1 MRAIMHDARRATTE
15 APTAAFRYHSRL
27 TYDEEEPMRFFSG
40 VALAAAVLSLSA
52 SVIAQ
57 VKVGVTI
64 SATGPAASLGIPEKN
79 TIPLCPKSVAG
90 KSIEY
95 ILLDDATDTTTA
107 VQNTKKLISESKVD
121 ALIGSTTTP
130 NSLAMIDVFA
140 EGETP
145 VISLASSIRIIEPV
159 DAKKAWSFKTPQTDV
174 MMAGAILEHAAA
186 NGVKT
191 LGYIGFNDALGEAFF
206 AEIDKA
212 AQARKIPLAA
222 SERYS
227 PKDTTVTGQVL
238 KLIAAKPDAIVIG
251 ASGTPAALPAS
262 ALIERGYKGKLY
274 FNHGVANNDF
284 LRVGGKDV
292 EGGYVPASPVIV
304 ASQLPS
310 DHPAK
315 KRAEE
320 YIKLYE
326 AAYGAGSVA
335 AFGSYTWDAC
345 LELAN
350 AIPVALKSAQPGT
363 VEFRRA
369 LRDALENTKNLEVS
383 NGAVNMS
390 KTDHLG
396 LDSRARVM
404 TRIENGKWVLQK

>member
-1 MRAIMHDARRATTE
+1 MSNAVLGAM
-15 APTAAFRYHSRL
+15 L
-27 TYDEEEPMRFFSG
+27 T
-40 VALAAAVLSLSA
+40 ALALGFAASA
-52 SVIAQ
+52 QAQ
-57 VKVGVTI
+57 IKIGVTV

-79 TIPLCPKSVAG
+79 TIPLCPKTIAG
-90 KSIEY
+90 KSVEY

-107 VQNTKKLISESKVD
+107 VQNTKKLIGENKVD
-121 ALIGSTTTP
+121 AIIGSTTTP

-140 EGETP
+140 DAETP
-145 VISLASSIRIIEPV
+145 VISLASSIRIIEPM

-186 NGVKT
+186 TGVKT

-212 AQARKIPLAA
+212 AAARKIPLIE
-222 SERYS
+222 SERYA
-227 PKDTTVTGQVL
+227 PKDTSVTGQVL
-238 KLIAAKPDAIVIG
+238 KLVAAKPDAIVIG

-262 ALIERGYKGKLY
+262 ALVERGYKGRLY

-292 EGGYVPASPVIV
+292 EGAFVPASPVIV
-304 ASQLPS
+304 AAQLP
-310 DHPAK
+310 DTHPAK

-320 YIKLYE
+320 YIKVYE
-326 AAYGAGSVA
+326 SAYGAGSVA

-345 LELAN
+345 LELGS
-350 AIPVALKSAQPGT
+350 AIPVALKAAQPGT

-404 TRIENGKWVLQK
+404 VQIVNGKWVLQR

>member
-1 MRAIMHDARRATTE
+1 MNRIV
-15 APTAAFRYHSRL
+15 SRSL
-27 TYDEEEPMRFFSG
+27 SG
-40 VALAAAVLSLSA
+40 AMVFALAAAVS
-52 SVIAQ
+52 AQ
-57 VKVGVTI
+57 VKVGVTV

-79 TIPLCPKSVAG
+79 TVALCPKTAG
-90 KSIEY
+90 GKAIEY

-107 VQNTKKLISESKVD
+107 VQNTKKLIGESKVD
-121 ALIGSTTTP
+121 AIIGSTTTP

-140 EGETP
+140 EAETP
-145 VISLASSIRIIEPV
+145 AISLASSIRIIDPV

-174 MMAGAILEHAAA
+174 MMAGAILEHASA

-206 AEIDKA
+206 AEVDKA
-212 AQARKIPLAA
+212 AVAKGIPMVAN
-222 SERYS
+222 ERFA
-227 PKDTTVTGQVL
+227 PKDTSVTGQVL

-262 ALIERGYKGKLY
+262 ALVERGFKGKIY

-292 EGGYVPASPVIV
+292 DGAFVPASPVIV
-304 ASQLPS
+304 AAQLPDS
-310 DHPAK
+310 HPAK

-320 YIKLYE
+320 YTKLYE
-326 AAYGAGSVA
+326 ASYGAGSVS

-345 LELAN
+345 LELVN
-350 AIPVALKSAQPGT
+350 AIPVALKAGQPGT

-369 LRDALENTKNLEVS
+369 LRDALEATKNLDVT

-404 TRIENGKWVLQK
+404 VQIQNGKWVLQK

>member
-1 MRAIMHDARRATTE
+1 MNKIVIRALFGSAC
-15 APTAAFRYHSRL
+15 
-27 TYDEEEPMRFFSG
+27 
-40 VALAAAVLSLSA
+40 VALAAAA
-52 SVIAQ
+52 GAQ
-57 VKVGVTI
+57 VKVGVTV

-79 TIPLCPKSVAG
+79 TIALCAKTAGG

-107 VQNTKKLISESKVD
+107 VQNTKKLIGENKVD
-121 ALIGSTTTP
+121 AIIGSTTTP
-130 NSLAMIDVFA
+130 NSLAMIDVFS

-145 VISLASSIRIIEPV
+145 VISLASSIRIIDPV

-174 MMAGAILEHAAA
+174 MMAGAIVEHASA

-191 LGYIGFNDALGEAFF
+191 IGYIGFNDALGEAFF
-206 AEIDKA
+206 AEVDKA
-212 AQARKIPLAA
+212 AVAKKIPLLAN
-222 SERYS
+222 ERFA
-227 PKDTTVTGQVL
+227 PKDTSVTGQVL

-262 ALIERGYKGKLY
+262 ALVERGYKGKVY

-292 EGGYVPASPVIV
+292 EGAFVPASPVIV
-304 ASQLPS
+304 AAQLPDS
-310 DHPAK
+310 HPAK

-320 YIKLYE
+320 YIKVYE
-326 AAYGAGSVA
+326 ASYGAGSVS

-345 LELAN
+345 LELVN
-350 AIPVALKSAQPGT
+350 AIPVALKTAQPGT

-369 LRDALENTKNLEVS
+369 LRDALEATKNLEVT

-404 TRIENGKWVLQK
+404 VQIQNGKWVLQK

>member
-1 MRAIMHDARRATTE
+1 MNRIV
-15 APTAAFRYHSRL
+15 SRSL
-27 TYDEEEPMRFFSG
+27 SG
-40 VALAAAVLSLSA
+40 AMVFALAAAVG
-52 SVIAQ
+52 AQ
-57 VKVGVTI
+57 VKVGVTV

-79 TIPLCPKSVAG
+79 TVALCPKTAG
-90 KSIEY
+90 GKAIEY

-107 VQNTKKLISESKVD
+107 VQNTKKLIGESKVD
-121 ALIGSTTTP
+121 AIIGSTTTP

-140 EGETP
+140 EAETP
-145 VISLASSIRIIEPV
+145 AISLASSIRIIDPV

-174 MMAGAILEHAAA
+174 MMAGAILEHASA

-206 AEIDKA
+206 TEVDKA
-212 AQARKIPLAA
+212 AVAKGIPMVAN
-222 SERYS
+222 ERFA
-227 PKDTTVTGQVL
+227 PKDTSVTGQVL

-262 ALIERGYKGKLY
+262 ALVERGFKGKIY

-292 EGGYVPASPVIV
+292 DGAFVPASPVIV
-304 ASQLPS
+304 AAQLPDS
-310 DHPAK
+310 HPAK

-320 YIKLYE
+320 YTKLYE
-326 AAYGAGSVA
+326 TSYGAGSVS

-345 LELAN
+345 LELVN
-350 AIPVALKSAQPGT
+350 AIPVALKAGQPGT

-369 LRDALENTKNLEVS
+369 LRDALEATKNLDVT
-383 NGAVNMS
+383 NGAVTMS

-396 LDSRARVM
+396 LDVRARVM
-404 TRIENGKWVLQK
+404 VQIQNGKWVLQK

>member
-1 MRAIMHDARRATTE
+1 MK
-15 APTAAFRYHSRL
+15 
-27 TYDEEEPMRFFSG
+27 RFPA
-40 VALAAAVLSLSA
+40 VALAAAALLLSVGA
-52 SVIAQ
+52 FAQ
-57 VKVGVTI
+57 IKVGVTI

-79 TIPLCPKSVAG
+79 TIPLCPKGVAG

-107 VQNTKKLISESKVD
+107 VQNTRKLISENKVD
-121 ALIGSTTTP
+121 AIIGSTTTP
-130 NSLAMIDVFA
+130 NSLAMLDVFA

-145 VISLASSIRIIEPV
+145 VISLASSIRIIEPM

-174 MMAGAILEHAAA
+174 MMAGAIVEHAAA
-186 NGVKT
+186 NGVKSI
-191 LGYIGFNDALGEAFF
+191 GYIGFNDALGEAFF
-206 AEIDKA
+206 AEIDRA
-212 AQARKIPLAA
+212 AQARKIPLVA

-238 KLIAAKPDAIVIG
+238 KLIAARPDAIVVG

-262 ALIERGYKGKLY
+262 VLIERGYKGKLY

-304 ASQLPS
+304 AGQLPD

-404 TRIENGKWVLQK
+404 TRIENGKWVLQR